1 MLHSAF
7 FRIFTS
13 STPVQRMFKKV
24 CHLFQEN
31 ASSLPTMDLEG
42 GASSRPCHR
51 APSYLLPLPAHL
63 LARSH
68 THTHP
73 YSLQRG
79 SVGSRAK
86 VSIVPRVTCSTGI
99 CWCPQP
105 LLLTCGWAYC
115 TAHLSLRAVQRMAQD
130 LLQWLGSGAM
140 AQADLLEGP

>member
-1 MLHSAF
+1 MHSSAYSHLLLQYRECLKRCVIFSRKMLPPYPPWILKEEHPQG
-7 FRIFTS
+7 
-13 STPVQRMFKKV
+13 PVTG
-24 CHLFQEN
+24 H
-31 ASSLPTMDLEG
+31 LPTY
-42 GASSRPCHR
+42 C
-51 APSYLLPLPAHL
+51 PSQLTCL
-63 LARSH
+63 LALTH
-68 THTHP
+68 THT